1 MSFAATHAV
10 LERPRDLCDL
20 RHQSSSFSDLTFP
33 QHAPWLY
40 SVLSKLWNL
49 EQRGRNVIGIGDLRV
64 PTETSVR
71 LRRLLSKLGRLTS
84 SPTGQ
89 KSVPVPSLTAFSGGG
104 VSLSWELGNRELK
117 YTIWPEGL
125 LTCWQEESGEIISE
139 DEAAVEAF
147 DPRQSIV
154 WLTRP

>member
-10 LERPRDLCDL
+10 LEQPRDLCDL
-20 RHQSSSFSDLTFP
+20 RCHSSSFSDLTFP

-40 SVLSKLWNL
+40 SVLSELWGL
-49 EQRGRNVIGIGDLRV
+49 EHRGRNVRGIGDLRV
-64 PTETSVR
+64 PAETSLR
-71 LRRLLSKLGRLTS
+71 LRRLLSKVGRLTS
-84 SPTGQ
+84 SPTGTNL
-89 KSVPVPSLTAFSGGG
+89 VPVPSLTAFAGGG
-104 VSLSWELGNRELK
+104 ISLSWELGNRELK

-125 LTCWQEESGEIISE
+125 LTSWQEEGGETISE

-147 DPRQSIV
+147 DPTQSIE